1 MPVRV
6 FIDEHPTPAEGDRL
20 PLAAPE
26 AHYALRVRR
35 VRAGGQLELLDGDG
49 GRWQATLVNEDPR
62 KTTVEV
68 TRVLPQEM
76 PSPPIHLLVGRP
88 DVPAC
93 LELIT
98 GACELGVTSIRFLTT
113 RFAQPRDPGEGR
125 VRKTIR
131 AAMRQ
136 SGRPSPPAILPSCT
150 LEVALDEAAPLPS
163 VYGAMTSEDAAT
175 DDVLAPCNLLVGPEG
190 GLHEQE
196 LTQLRARGWIGR
208 CISPWVLRT
217 PTAAMALV
225 AKTSVSQRP

>member
-6 FIDEHPTPAEGDRL
+6 FIDEHPPPTTGDRL
-20 PLAAPE
+20 LLAAPE

-35 VRAGGQLELLDGDG
+35 VRAGGQIELLDGDG
-49 GRWQATLVNEDPR
+49 GRWQGTLVNEDPR
-62 KTTVEV
+62 KTTVEITGTV
-68 TRVLPQEM
+68 PPPTPP
-76 PSPPIHLLVGRP
+76 PSVHLLVGRP

-98 GACELGVTSIRFLTT
+98 GACELGVASIRFLTT
-113 RFAQPRDPGEGR
+113 RFSQPQEPGER
-125 VRKTIR
+125 RIQKTIR

-136 SGRPSPPAILPSCT
+136 SGRPSPPKILPSCT
-150 LEVALDEAAPLPS
+150 LEVGLDEAAQLPG
-163 VYGAMTSEDAAT
+163 VYGAITSEDVAT

-190 GLHEQE
+190 GLDEQE
-196 LTQLRARGWIGR
+196 LTQLRERGWIDQ

-225 AKTSVSQRP
+225 AKASVLRRP